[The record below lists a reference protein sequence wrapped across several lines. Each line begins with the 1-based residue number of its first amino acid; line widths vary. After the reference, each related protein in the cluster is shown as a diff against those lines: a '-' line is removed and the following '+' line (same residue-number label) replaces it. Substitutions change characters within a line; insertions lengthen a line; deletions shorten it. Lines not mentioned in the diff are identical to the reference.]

1 MDPRIRVLR
10 TEFWESQ
17 WNLAKRIS
25 TIKISKGNLSK
36 WNEFWDYMSSIYEE
50 IEQNNEELIDR
61 VINLMEEE
69 KLFSKSTRVLEIGAG
84 TGSFTIPLSKR
95 VKQIV
100 AIDSS
105 RGMLDKL
112 ENRLKEF
119 KISNV
124 RTLHEK
130 WENVIINKEFD
141 FVFAAFCPAV
151 NNKER
156 LFKMKDASKGYACL
170 INISRHDD
178 QLKMRNDL
186 WRILTGSEFVSESYH
201 VIYPFGI
208 LYSSGFRPQLINLA
222 ISNIVERDFAK
233 LQKQFELYF
242 SIFFPLTE
250 VHKTKISDFLQKIS
264 IGGRILLKNVSEIYL
279 LWW

>member
-1 MDPRIRVLR
+1 MDQRIKVLK

-17 WNLAKRIS
+17 WNLARRIS

-50 IEQNNEELIDR
+50 IEQNNKELIDR
-61 VINLMEEE
+61 VINVMEEE

-84 TGSFTIPLSKR
+84 TGSFTIPLSRR
-95 VKQIV
+95 VRQV
-100 AIDSS
+100 LAIDSS

-130 WENVIINKEFD
+130 WENVKINKKFD

-156 LFKMKDASKGYACL
+156 LFKMKDVSKGYACL
-170 INISRHDD
+170 INISRHDE

-201 VIYPFGI
+201 IIYPFGI
-208 LYSSGFRPQLINLA
+208 LYSSGFRPQLRHIVVEHL
-222 ISNIVERDFAK
+222 IRRNIDTIQE
-233 LQKQFELYF
+233 QFERYF
-242 SIFFPLTE
+242 NVFMTLTE
-250 VHKTKISDFLQKIS
+250 HQRRAIIEYFRKKSTDNFISFEN
-264 IGGRILLKNVSEIYL
+264 RSEIYL
-279 LWW
+279 IWW